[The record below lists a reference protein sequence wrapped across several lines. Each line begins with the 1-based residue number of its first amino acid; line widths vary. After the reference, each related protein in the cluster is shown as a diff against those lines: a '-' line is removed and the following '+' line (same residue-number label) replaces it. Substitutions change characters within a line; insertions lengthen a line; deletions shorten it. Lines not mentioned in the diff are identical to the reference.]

1 MVSITAVVIMLRNG
15 QTRKKEF
22 DSNFICGI
30 FVHATSLFENR
41 EKINKA
47 RALFIIFKKTYG
59 SLSKLC

>member
-30 FVHATSLFENR
+30 FVHATSPYENR
-41 EKINKA
+41 EKLIT
-47 RALFIIFKKTYG
+47 L
-59 SLSKLC
+59 